1 MTDEYIRL
9 LDCNHMYHRVCLIRN
24 LAEMTNKRF
33 FLTRREQKSIPSKP
47 LSLCPD
53 CKTNSLSHCKGY
65 RKHIVFDLLK
75 DKADLFYS
83 KMLERKLAEEAAL
96 QEDDQETEILSQDSE
111 NYNEDY
117 KHMIQNIN

>member
-1 MTDEYIRL
+1 MTLKTTDEYIRL
-9 LDCNHMYHRVCLIRN
+9 LDCNHLFHRVCLIRH

-33 FLTRREQKSIPSKP
+33 FLTRREQKSLPNQP

-53 CKTNSLSHCKGY
+53 CKTLGPLTQCKGY

-83 KMLERKLAEEAAL
+83 KMLERKLAEDVAL
-96 QEDDQETEILSQDSE
+96 QGEGDLDVLS
-111 NYNEDY
+111 
-117 KHMIQNIN
+117 